1 MEISVSYI
9 LSQIFSILSYICL
22 GTTFYLK
29 NRKKV
34 LMLGFFQTIF
44 LVIGYFFL
52 HQYQGMAMITVG
64 LITNVVFYID
74 EQKNGKT
81 DKIEKKDII
90 MLLCILTYTI
100 ILAIITYS
108 EPLSLLS
115 VFATVVWIISVWIK
129 QVKLYKLISIP
140 DTILW
145 LAFNIYAKSISGIIV
160 EIVLLGN
167 SILGYKLEIKS
178 DNNSLQTN

>member
-1 MEISVSYI
+1 MEMSVSYI
-9 LSQIFSILSYICL
+9 LSQIFSIFSYICL
-22 GTTFYLK
+22 GTTFYLN

-34 LMLGFFQTIF
+34 LILGFFQTIF

-64 LITNVVFYID
+64 LITNIIFYID
-74 EQKNGKT
+74 EQRNGKT
-81 DKIEKKDII
+81 DKIAKKDII
-90 MLLCILTYTI
+90 MLLCILAYTT
-100 ILAIITYS
+100 ILAVITYS

-115 VFATVVWIISVWIK
+115 VLATVIWIFSVWMK

-160 EIVLLGN
+160 EIILLGN
-167 SILGYKLEIKS
+167 SIWGYMLEVKS
-178 DNNSLQTN
+178 NNGN